1 MEEKKYL
8 QELFLVINRHILDQ
22 STSNECPLECPFL
35 NLRHKHKK
43 REFGK
48 LSNMTWFLRV
58 GARGFEPAPS
68 APKALNIPSAA
79 LGLQAMTIF
88 LHGSA

>member
-1 MEEKKYL
+1 MEENKYL
-8 QELFLVINRHILDQ
+8 QELFLVISRHILDQ

-48 LSNMTWFLRV
+48 LSSMTWFLRV
-58 GARGFEPAPS
+58 GATGFEPA
-68 APKALNIPSAA
+68 
-79 LGLQAMTIF
+79 T
-88 LHGSA
+88 